1 MRKKPIEQQP
11 SPSYRPG
18 KVGVAIQRN
27 QQQTASASLIHTPR
41 RLRKL
46 KYNDQLPLAGFD

>member
-1 MRKKPIEQQP
+1 MKYKPIEQQT

-18 KVGVAIQRN
+18 KVGVAIRRIK
-27 QQQTASASLIHTPR
+27 QQTASASLCNTPR

-46 KYNDQLPLAGFD
+46 KYNDQLPLAGLD